1 MKVVKNKLAPPFKEA
16 YVSIVFGKGI
26 DALGDIVDMSV
37 ERGLLE
43 KSGAWFKYDG
53 ESIGQGRAGAIK
65 YLEKNKDIAE
75 LLESILREG
84 LTKTP

>member
-1 MKVVKNKLAPPFKEA
+1 M
-16 YVSIVFGKGI
+16 
-26 DALGDIVDMSV
+26 DMAV

-53 ESIGQGRAGAIK
+53 ESIGQGKAGAVK
-65 YLEKNKDIAE
+65 YLEKNKDIAN

-84 LTKTP
+84 LTTTP